1 MANEGDATIMSS
13 ESADTPEPPVPADT
27 TPSLPTDLLRG
38 LLNDPKPK
46 DEVWQDS
53 AGRAVSIL
61 AVGFLKEPDDQA
73 ALRSVALLA
82 LAQSLGVKEARKR
95 SVKLSRWTDVAP
107 PPLSRLTV
115 KDEQHA
121 ALNALAKVRAAWSRS
136 YAEQSLADP
145 ALPDELVGDVLKW
158 ARATFSDAWSFVHD
172 FYAPRIAVC
181 ASAERLAVLLK
192 EAPRLLKLA
201 RPTAAAEVAK
211 SLSALTSSFCQ
222 SARTEASDDKAFV
235 AGVLALLGVAED
247 HAAALPAVLL
257 QPAFASSMGQLSAA
271 AAKGAAS
278 KPLATAADTF
288 ALATVSLLMAD
299 VEWLGAQ
306 AITRWHAMV
315 PTWRAVYPRWDDHIK
330 AAAGVQPAVAA
341 LAADGSPEVPSEADG
356 YAAEAVFARL
366 LPAWD
371 AFVADLPD
379 PGRASSLTAML
390 RQAAQTLGVEPL
402 GSKGDVVDYDP
413 LSHHLAEQG
422 NEVPRQVSIVRPGVQ
437 ARRADGSARVLVPAL
452 VAAA

>member
-1 MANEGDATIMSS
+1 MSN
-13 ESADTPEPPVPADT
+13 ESADTPKPPVPADT
-27 TPSLPTDLLRG
+27 APSLPTDLLRG
-38 LLNDPKPK
+38 LLNDPNPK
-46 DEVWQDS
+46 DEAWQES
-53 AGRAVSIL
+53 AGRAVAML

-73 ALRSVALLA
+73 ALRAAALLA

-95 SVKLSRWTDVAP
+95 SVKLSRWADLAP
-107 PPLSRLTV
+107 PPLSRLPV

-136 YAEQSLADP
+136 YAEQTLADP

-172 FYAPRIAVC
+172 FYAPQIAAC
-181 ASAERLAVLLK
+181 ASAERSAVLLK

-201 RPTAAAEVAK
+201 RPTAAPEVAK
-211 SLSALTSSFCQ
+211 SLSTLTSSFCQ
-222 SARTEASDDKAFV
+222 SVRTEASDAKSFV
-235 AGVLALLGVAED
+235 AGVSALLGVAED

-257 QPAFASSMGQLSAA
+257 QPAFALSMGQLSAA

-278 KPLATAADTF
+278 KPVATAADTF

-299 VEWLGAQ
+299 IEWLGAQ
-306 AITRWHAMV
+306 AIARWQAMV
-315 PTWRAVYPRWDDHIK
+315 QTWRAVYPRWDEHIK
-330 AAAGVQPAVAA
+330 AAAGIQPAIAA
-341 LAADGSPEVPSEADG
+341 LAADGVPEVPSEADG

-371 AFVADLPD
+371 AFVAELPD
-379 PGRASSLTAML
+379 PGRASSLTGML
-390 RQAAQTLGVEPL
+390 RQAAQTAGVEPL
-402 GSKGDVVDYDP
+402 CRKGDVVDYDP

-437 ARRADGSARVLVPAL
+437 ARRADGSTRVLVPAL